1 MVVNIDQ
8 DSVKLNIDGVSD
20 EKTEA
25 YAGKLMKLAR
35 DTLTVRFRFFNS
47 AISGLKVKSV
57 PGLYGF
63 ACDGD
68 TFSYDPAFLLMT
80 YLDEPH
86 VAVRAYLHGLLHMIF
101 MHMHR
106 AAALYG
112 GSGANAA
119 APGQTDAEV
128 KEERAKL
135 FDMACDIA
143 VEHVILDMNLSDA
156 ALSRDSAERD
166 TIGKISKWVSRLN
179 AEAIYKE
186 FLVNPPS
193 EDARR
198 EYTKLFTVDSH
209 HLWRQQPPDELI
221 ITEEQWKKIAERVK
235 TDVDTFSKEKS
246 RPLSLEENL
255 HEAVKQRYDY
265 KEILKRF
272 VTVGEELKVNDDE
285 FDYVYY
291 TYGLRTYGNLPLIEA
306 LEYKEEELIR
316 DFVIVID
323 TSASTR
329 GEIVENFLRQT
340 YEILLNSE
348 SFFTKVRIH
357 IIMSDSAVRSDE
369 VISNREDFEAYMKR
383 LVIKGYGGTDFR
395 PAFAYVD
402 ELIKKRELENLKG
415 LIYFTDGYGVYPAER
430 PDYETIFAFLYD
442 DENAP
447 PVPQWAIK
455 VVVEES

>member
-1 MVVNIDQ
+1 MNQ
-8 DSVKLNIDGVSD
+8 DSVKLNMDGVSD
-20 EKTEA
+20 EKVTE
-25 YAGKLMKLAR
+25 YAEKLMKLAR
-35 DTLTVRFRFFNS
+35 DTLTVRFRYFDS
-47 AISGLKVKSV
+47 AISGLKCRPV

-68 TFSYDPAFLLMT
+68 TFSYDPAYLLMT
-80 YLDEPH
+80 YIDEPH
-86 VAVRAYLHGLLHMIF
+86 VAVRAYLHSLLHMIF
-101 MHMHR
+101 LHMYR
-106 AAALYG
+106 AVVLTNGLDEEQAA
-112 GSGANAA
+112 
-119 APGQTDAEV
+119 
-128 KEERAKL
+128 ERSKL

-166 TIGKISKWVSRLN
+166 TIAKISKWVSRLN

-186 FLVNPPS
+186 LLVNPPS
-193 EDARR
+193 EDARK
-198 EYTKLFTVDSH
+198 EYAKLFTVDSH
-209 HLWRQQPPDELI
+209 HQWRQQVPEEII

-246 RPLSLEENL
+246 KPISLEENL
-255 HEAVKQRYDY
+255 HEAVKERYDY
-265 KEILKRF
+265 KQILKRF
-272 VTVGEELKVNDDE
+272 VTTGEEIKVNDDE

-329 GEIVENFLRQT
+329 GEVVENFLRQT
-340 YEILLNSE
+340 FDILKTSE

-369 VISNREDFEAYMKR
+369 VIHDKEEFEDYMKR
-383 LVIKGYGGTDFR
+383 LVIRGYGGTDFR

-402 ELIKKRELENLKG
+402 ELIKKRELEKLKG

-430 PDYETIFAFLYD
+430 PEYETIFAFLYD

-447 PVPQWAIK
+447 PVPPWAIK
-455 VVVEES
+455 VVLED

>member
-1 MVVNIDQ
+1 MNQ

-20 EKTEA
+20 EKVEA
-25 YAGKLMKLAR
+25 YAAKLMKLAR
-35 DTLTVRFRFFNS
+35 DTLTVRFRYFDS
-47 AISGLKVKSV
+47 AISGMTCKSV

-68 TFSYDPAFLLMT
+68 TFSYDPTYLLMT
-80 YLDEPH
+80 YIDEPH
-86 VAVRAYLHGLLHMIF
+86 VAVRAYLHSLLHMIF
-101 MHMHR
+101 LHMYR
-106 AAALYG
+106 AVVLTNG
-112 GSGANAA
+112 L
-119 APGQTDAEV
+119 DAEV
-128 KEERAKL
+128 AAERNKL

-166 TIGKISKWVSRLN
+166 TIAKISKWVSRLN

-198 EYTKLFTVDSH
+198 EYAKLFTVDSH
-209 HLWRQQPPDELI
+209 HRWRQQAPEEII

-246 RPLSLEENL
+246 KPISLEENL
-255 HEAVKQRYDY
+255 HEAVKERYDY
-265 KEILKRF
+265 KQILKRF
-272 VTVGEELKVNDDE
+272 VTTGEEIKVNDDE

-329 GEIVENFLRQT
+329 GEVVENFLRQT
-340 YEILLNSE
+340 FEILKTSE

-369 VISNREDFEAYMKR
+369 VIHDKEEFEDYMKR
-383 LVIKGYGGTDFR
+383 LVIRGYGGTDFR
-395 PAFAYVD
+395 PAFTYVN
-402 ELIKKRELENLKG
+402 ELIKKRELEKLKG

-447 PVPQWAIK
+447 PVPPCAIK
-455 VVVEES
+455 VVLED

>member
-1 MVVNIDQ
+1 MTS

-20 EKTEA
+20 DKIEA

-35 DTLTVRFRFFNS
+35 DTLTVRFRYFDS
-47 AISGLKVKSV
+47 AISGLKVRSV

-80 YLDEPH
+80 YIDEPH
-86 VAVRAYLHGLLHMIF
+86 VAVRAYLHSLLHMVF
-101 MHMHR
+101 MHPYR
-106 AAALYG
+106 AVALYG
-112 GSGANAA
+112 AGTQSSNAVDTEKA
-119 APGQTDAEV
+119 
-128 KEERAKL
+128 EERAGL

-193 EDARR
+193 EDARK
-198 EYTKLFTVDSH
+198 EYAKLFTVDSH
-209 HLWRQQPPDELI
+209 HLWRKQEPGEI
-221 ITEEQWKKIAERVK
+221 VITEEQWKKIAERVK

-246 RPLSLEENL
+246 KPLSLEENL
-255 HEAVKQRYDY
+255 HEAVKERYDY

-272 VTVGEELKVNDDE
+272 VTSGEELKVNDDE

-291 TYGLRTYGNLPLIEA
+291 TYGLMTYGNLPLIEA

-340 YEILLNSE
+340 FEMLKTSE

-357 IIMSDSAVRSDE
+357 IIMSDSAVRSDV
-369 VISNREDFEAYMKR
+369 VIHDKEEFEDYMKH
-383 LVIKGYGGTDFR
+383 LVIRGYGGTDFR

-402 ELIKKRELENLKG
+402 ELIKKRELEKLKG

-447 PVPQWAIK
+447 PVPPWAIK
-455 VVVEES
+455 VVVEDGM